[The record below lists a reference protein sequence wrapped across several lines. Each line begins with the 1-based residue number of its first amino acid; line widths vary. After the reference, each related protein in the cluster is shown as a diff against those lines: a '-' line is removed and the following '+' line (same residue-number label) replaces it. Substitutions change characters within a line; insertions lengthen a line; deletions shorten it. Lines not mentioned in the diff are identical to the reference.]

1 MGVEEVADPEG
12 HDLRTTASVPILIEV
27 RSTVERSQSIARLD
41 TAPFPFVLFDS
52 TTDVLS
58 MEEARP
64 TQLPQNGK
72 RDTKSYTMFSAV
84 CDDESRLLFGER
96 RRQSL

>member
-52 TTDVLS
+52 TTDVFS

-72 RDTKSYTMFSAV
+72 RDTKSYTVFSAV
-84 CDDESRLLFGER
+84 CDDESRLFSSECR
-96 RRQSL
+96 CQSL